1 LAINT
6 RNSSANGS
14 WLDFARAFGKKA
26 TALIISLFFTCV
38 VQADFKSTF
47 LINGAQYST
56 LSWLSNE
63 VDNNWR
69 DSVIAKL
76 KSNGDTYADVMAR
89 STADDFGKVNGVN
102 REVWRSR
109 LNRLRDRGIQPV
121 VWLISDDSPSVYK
134 KGLNNQIDYQS
145 KVVSEIDDIVSHY
158 VVCLECNEYYSPEQV
173 STLIRELKKKTDKP
187 IGVHLTPGVRKAYI
201 KDADIIYLQTGFH
214 LSEQKFRQQI
224 ENALKFGKPVVVSE
238 YNLNGTSSEARRFGN
253 IACSYAGVI
262 GTGNGRGKT
271 SCETL
276 KWGETKDKSW
286 YQKNE
291 KELIVS
297 GIAAVT
303 LFVMLNNDDMSS
315 EMFQLYTDDNGYE
328 LGFKSGGYNLR
339 YSEDKVLATYR
350 IEF

>member
-1 LAINT
+1 MLFG
-6 RNSSANGS
+6 SSA
-14 WLDFARAFGKKA
+14 
-26 TALIISLFFTCV
+26 
-38 VQADFKSTF
+38 QADFKSTF
-47 LINGAQYST
+47 LIDTERLST
-56 LSWLSNE
+56 LSYLSDDRSDAWRASVRGAISNDTHADILARNTDNVWGI
-63 VDNNWR
+63 VD
-69 DSVIAKL
+69 
-76 KSNGDTYADVMAR
+76 
-89 STADDFGKVNGVN
+89 GVGSS
-102 REVWRSR
+102 WRSR
-109 LNRLRDRGIQPV
+109 LQGLGKKPV
-121 VWLISDDSPSVYK
+121 LWLISDDSPELYA
-134 KGLNNQIDYQS
+134 KGLDNQIDYQNR
-145 KVVSEIDDIVSHY
+145 VVSEVDDLVSHY
-158 VVCLECNEYYSPEQV
+158 VLCLECDEYYSPAQV
-173 STLIRELKKKTDKP
+173 STLISKLREKTDKP
-187 IGVHLTPGVRKAYI
+187 IGVHLTPGVQAEYI

-214 LSEQKFRQQI
+214 LSEEKFRQQI

-238 YNLNGTSSEARRFGN
+238 YHLNGTSAEARRFGD
-253 IACSYAGVI
+253 IACSYEGVV